1 MTYLLALDQG
11 TTSSRAVI
19 FDDQSRLV
27 GMAQQEFPQLYPHP
41 GWVEHDP
48 EALWSSQLE
57 TAHLALSK
65 TRLKASDIRA
75 IGITNQR
82 ETTVVWERA
91 TGRPIHNAIVW
102 QDRRT
107 ADACDALREAGH
119 ADMIR
124 EHTGLILD
132 PYFSGTKLA
141 WILDHVPNARARAER
156 GELAF
161 GTVDTWLMW
170 RLTGGR
176 VHATDPS
183 NAARTMLYDIR
194 HNRWDDALLELL
206 RIPHAVLPQVQP
218 SASTF
223 GETDR
228 DCLGA
233 SITIGGVAGDQQ
245 AALFGQACHQPG
257 MVKNTYGTGCFMLM
271 HTGQELRHSAHG
283 LLGSAA
289 AQTGTAPE
297 FVLEGSI
304 FIAGALVQWLRDGL
318 GMIRSAGEIEP
329 LARSVPDAG
338 GVVVVPA
345 FVGLGSPYWD
355 AQARGAMFGL
365 TRGSTRA
372 HIARAALDAIAFQSA
387 ELIEAMQADAG
398 APVEALRVDG
408 GAIGN
413 DLLMQIQ
420 ADLLGVPV
428 IRPRVAETT
437 ALGVA
442 YLAGITAGV
451 WTTAESVAGQW
462 QADRVFGPAIS
473 RDEAAERM
481 AWWRKAVDRSRE
493 WAEE

>member
-48 EALWSSQLE
+48 EALWNSQLE

-107 ADACDALREAGH
+107 ADVCDALREAGH
-119 ADMIR
+119 AGMIR

-170 RLTGGR
+170 RLTSGR
-176 VHATDPS
+176 IHATDPS

-194 HNRWDDALLELL
+194 NNRWDDALLELL

-223 GETDR
+223 GETDK

-233 SITIGGVAGDQQ
+233 CITIGGVAGDQQ

-257 MVKNTYGTGCFMLM
+257 MIKNTYGTGCFMLM
-271 HTGQELRHSAHG
+271 HTGQDLRDSAHG

-289 AQTGTAPE
+289 AQTGTTPE

-329 LARSVPDAG
+329 LARSVQDAG

-442 YLAGITAGV
+442 YLAGITTGV
-451 WTTAESVAGQW
+451 WANAQSVAGQW

-481 AWWRKAVDRSRE
+481 AWWRKAVERSRE